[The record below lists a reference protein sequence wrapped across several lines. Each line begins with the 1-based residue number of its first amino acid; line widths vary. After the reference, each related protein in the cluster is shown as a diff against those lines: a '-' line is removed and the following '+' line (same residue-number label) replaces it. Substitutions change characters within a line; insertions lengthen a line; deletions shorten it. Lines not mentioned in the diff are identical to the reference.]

1 MHLPLEHMTA
11 DHLKQLRPC
20 LYVVQNYR
28 FQFEMAIAGKMDCH
42 QNFVRLLVLL
52 V

>member
-1 MHLPLEHMTA
+1 MHLPVEHMTA

-42 QNFVRLLVLL
+42 QNFISLWFL
-52 V
+52 